1 MEGIDF
7 SFEKDLFGK
16 RNDIEDDTVI
26 FQIYSDENLDE
37 IYIGRVKSSQ
47 KNHVFYAK
55 DFWTRVMTRVIHAV
69 MTY

>member
-47 KNHVFYAK
+47 KNHVFTPNTFAPK
-55 DFWTRVMTRVIHAV
+55 L
-69 MTY
+69 

>member
-47 KNHVFYAK
+47 KIIF
-55 DFWTRVMTRVIHAV
+55 FTPMTFGPKLLLGLFMHL
-69 MTY
+69 

>member
-47 KNHVFYAK
+47 KNHAFYAK
-55 DFWTRVMTRVIHAV
+55 DFCTKVMIRVIHAL

>member
-1 MEGIDF
+1 MEGIDY

-47 KNHVFYAK
+47 KSMLFTP
-55 DFWTRVMTRVIHAV
+55 DTFGSEL
-69 MTY
+69 

>member
-47 KNHVFYAK
+47 KTCFLRQRLLHQSY
-55 DFWTRVMTRVIHAV
+55 D
-69 MTY
+69 

>member
-47 KNHVFYAK
+47 KIMLFTPKTFAPK
-55 DFWTRVMTRVIHAV
+55 L
-69 MTY
+69 

>member
-37 IYIGRVKSSQ
+37 IYIGRVKSTQ
-47 KNHVFYAK
+47 KKHAFYAK
-55 DFWTRVMTRVIHAV
+55 YFWTRVMIRVNNAL

>member
-1 MEGIDF
+1 MEGIDY

-37 IYIGRVKSSQ
+37 IYIGRVKFSQ
-47 KNHVFYAK
+47 KIMLFTPNTFGSEL
-55 DFWTRVMTRVIHAV
+55 
-69 MTY
+69 